1 MAGALRLVPNVF
13 REFFLLEN
21 AQRELGSRSAHQE
34 TKIRDFV
41 SAADARLAAAE
52 SLTGGDQV
60 PAALILY
67 RDGILFT
74 IWALLEAHRRE
85 SHEPTLEGAFR
96 SLDALVEAGELRA
109 GPDSFAGVRGLLT
122 DPRPLVFDEL
132 PTPEALAK
140 RTEVETIAL
149 WLRGLVDART
159 VRQIKWSRALR
170 IGTVGLA
177 LLGVLGFGVTR
188 MIAPKN
194 IALGKPVQM
203 SSRRPQC
210 PPGSGEAGLPPS
222 GLVDGT
228 VSGTY
233 DICTVYEVRP
243 WVTLDLQ
250 QSRRISKIV
259 VYDRGD
265 CCWGSYDLPAVLE
278 LSEDGTNYHEV
289 ARRTTA
295 YSATDPWVVKLDNPS
310 ARFVKLRVDA
320 NEPRE
325 LVLTELEVY
334 APRF

>member
-1 MAGALRLVPNVF
+1 MAGALRSVPDAF
-13 REFFLLEN
+13 REFFLLEK
-21 AQRELGSRSAHQE
+21 AQRRASSRSADQE
-34 TKIRDFV
+34 TRIRDFV
-41 SAADARLAAAE
+41 AAADARLAAAE
-52 SLTGGDQV
+52 SLTGADQV

-74 IWALLEAHRRE
+74 IRALLEARGRDNND
-85 SHEPTLEGAFR
+85 PTVEGAFR
-96 SLDALVEAGELRA
+96 SLTALIEAGDVPAAPADFESIRA
-109 GPDSFAGVRGLLT
+109 VLSDA
-122 DPRPLVFDEL
+122 RPLAFDEL
-132 PTPEALAK
+132 PSAEARAK
-140 RTEVETIAL
+140 RSQVETIAL
-149 WLRGLVDART
+149 WLRELVDPRT
-159 VRQIKWSRALR
+159 VRQLKWSRALR
-170 IGTVGLA
+170 MGTIGLA
-177 LLGVLGFGVTR
+177 LLGGLGFGVTKL
-188 MIAPKN
+188 MAPKN
-194 IALGKPVQM
+194 IAVGKPVQM

-228 VSGTY
+228 VSATY

-250 QSRRISKIV
+250 QVRRLSKVV

-265 CCWGSYDLPAVLE
+265 CCWGAYDLPAVLE

-295 YSATDPWVVKLDNPS
+295 YTATDPWVIRLDHPS
-310 ARFVKLRVDA
+310 ARFLKLRVDA

-334 APRF
+334 ASKF

>member
-1 MAGALRLVPNVF
+1 MAGALRLVPNAF
-13 REFFLLEN
+13 REFFLLEK
-21 AQRELGSRSAHQE
+21 AQREVSSRSAHQE

-41 SAADARLAAAE
+41 TAADARLAAAE

-67 RDGILFT
+67 RDGILLT
-74 IWALLEAHRRE
+74 IWALLESHGRE
-85 SHEPTLEGAFR
+85 SNEPTVEGAFR
-96 SLDALVEAGELRA
+96 SLAALIEAGEVPPGPESFEGARA
-109 GPDSFAGVRGLLT
+109 LLS
-122 DPRPLVFDEL
+122 DPRPLAFDEL
-132 PTPEALAK
+132 PTSQALAK
-140 RTEVETIAL
+140 RTQIETIAL
-149 WLRGLVDART
+149 WLRGLVDPRT

-170 IGTVGLA
+170 IGTIGLA
-177 LLGVLGFGVTR
+177 LLAVLGFGITKL
-188 MIAPKN
+188 MSPKN

-210 PPGSGEAGLPPS
+210 PAGSGEAGLPPS

-278 LSEDGTNYHEV
+278 LSDDGTNYREV